1 MDGDRYFA
9 SFPDETANEGDRPAK
24 ARPRPL
30 TPELL
35 AALAELDRELRSF
48 LSRTSED
55 ASNEASDDRHP

>member
-1 MDGDRYFA
+1 MLDGDRYFA
-9 SFPDETANEGDRPAK
+9 SFPDETATDRPAK
-24 ARPRPL
+24 ARPL